1 MVYSFVGFDSSA
13 GSDTTASSVAAI
25 VHLVKTHPCVYKK
38 LLAELENHVGRN
50 EIPQHNQ
57 VKDLPYLQA
66 VVDEG
71 QVFWAFI

>member
-1 MVYSFVGFDSSA
+1 VVFYSSA

-25 VHLVKTHPCVYKK
+25 VHLVKTHPEVYKK
-38 LLAELENHVGRN
+38 LIHELEGHIGCN
-50 EIPQHNQ
+50 EIPQHHQ

-71 QVFWAFI
+71 YVSSVNAER